1 MNRYLK
7 PNQLKRYVLFWEFT
21 PEECSKKTKQQAWYK
36 EMVDQNR
43 KLGHVAILR
52 VKGKDA
58 ELIHM
63 TTQHR
68 QTLSDLGNRRLPTLA
83 VELTE
88 DYLERETLP
97 ITSRFT
103 PQNHLRQLRT
113 GKDDSIA
120 VDNEGIPLV
129 FTCSS
134 YIAWCLGIP
143 DYHAY
148 NSDQLFTLL
157 EKTNKVVPASSLF

>member
-36 EMVDQNR
+36 EMVTQNR

-52 VKGKDA
+52 VKGKD
-58 ELIHM
+58 
-63 TTQHR
+63 T
-68 QTLSDLGNRRLPTLA
+68 LPT
-83 VELTE
+83 
-88 DYLERETLP
+88 
-97 ITSRFT
+97 TSRFT

-120 VDNEGIPLV
+120 VDNKGIPLV

-143 DYHAY
+143 DYHTY
-148 NSDQLFTLL
+148 NSDQLFALL
-157 EKTNKVVPASSLF
+157 EKTNKVVSASSLF